1 LNNQIGVLLEKL
13 DRDLGP
19 GSPSDREILQVFF
32 KPLPGENV
40 RFRGIRAPQL
50 KKIAQALYPAVK
62 KWPIANRDQLC
73 EELWRWGDFE
83 GGAIVCYLY
92 RRFQKQ
98 CGPREFRLFTR
109 WLDKYVD
116 NWGHTDGLSL
126 WLLGASIENHPE
138 LIKELLPWTRAK
150 KRWKRR
156 ASAVSMVY
164 SAKRGEHNKEIFLIA
179 EPLLA
184 DPDDMVQKGV
194 GWLLKETYPR
204 KPREVMRFLMPR
216 RHSIPRLVLRYAAE
230 KMSAED
236 KTRLLRSK

>member
-1 LNNQIGVLLEKL
+1 MNNQIGVLLEKL